1 MDEEARR
8 QKLRKM
14 MEKMQRVLSTG
25 KIEAY
30 VMEQLGKSQE
40 MTASQLPLE
49 SAEDFV
55 ENYLIRLYGQRKNL
69 KYQVEPG
76 EITEVNGFCFRD
88 FKIGRK

>member
-1 MDEEARR
+1 
-8 QKLRKM
+8 M

-30 VMEQLGKSQE
+30 VMEQLGKRQE

-49 SAEDFV
+49 SVEDFV
-55 ENYLIRLYGQRKNL
+55 KIIYIRLYGQRKNL
-69 KYQVEPG
+69 KYRVEPG
-76 EITEVNGFCFRD
+76 EITEVNGFRFRD